1 LERNIKMGD
10 KAMATLTIVRRIASS
25 ALHQPFNTSIGLA
38 RRALSI
44 SVLAFAGLLSAC
56 SASAPTVTNAP
67 QQITATRTPAPNVA
81 PIPTTIPSPTS
92 TSNPTVTPT
101 GNGAPQLTATAT
113 ALDPCVLIPS
123 REASSLAGTSFGAGE
138 EGTVPGGGRT
148 CTYGSQSTNVFFV
161 EVVQAPDAA
170 TADAA
175 QNAFVNDLQA
185 NLKQLTSEG
194 LNVVP
199 VPNFADAAIIAQANI
214 NAGGETINGSAFGF
228 RKGTIFFGFSDVVLG
243 GSAPS
248 SDAMQSEA
256 TTVLGR
262 LP

>member
-1 LERNIKMGD
+1 MERKITMGR
-10 KAMATLTIVRRIASS
+10 KAFETLMIARPT
-25 ALHQPFNTSIGLA
+25 ANTSPRQRFKVRLDLA
-38 RRALSI
+38 RTTLSI
-44 SVLAFAGLLSAC
+44 FVLAIAALLSAC
-56 SASAPTVTNAP
+56 STSTPPGTSAP
-67 QQITATRTPAPNVA
+67 QQIVA
-81 PIPTTIPSPTS
+81 SSTPSPTVALKPAATLS
-92 TSNPTVTPT
+92 PTGTPT
-101 GNGAPQLTATAT
+101 ITSTLQVTSTAT

-123 REASSLAGTSFGAGE
+123 QEASSLAGTSFGAGE
-138 EGTVPGGGRT
+138 EGTVSGGGRT
-148 CTYGSQSTNVFFV
+148 CTYGSQSANIFFV

-175 QNAFVNDLQA
+175 QTQFVNDLQA

-194 LNVVP
+194 LTFAP
-199 VPNFADAAIIAQANI
+199 VPNFADAAITAQANI
-214 NAGGETINGSAFGF
+214 NAGGVTVNGSAFGF

-243 GSAPS
+243 GAAPT